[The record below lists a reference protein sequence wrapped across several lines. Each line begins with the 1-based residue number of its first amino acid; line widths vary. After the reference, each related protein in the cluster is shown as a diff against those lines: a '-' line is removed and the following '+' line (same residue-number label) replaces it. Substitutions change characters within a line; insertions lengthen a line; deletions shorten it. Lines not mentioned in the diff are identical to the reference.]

1 MVAVAEGQG
10 AGKDVD
16 SAARAA
22 LATCATRH
30 SVVAGGLRW
39 QVQQLGPPLGQAP
52 VALLLHGT
60 GSSSQS
66 WAGLAPL
73 LAPTHTLIVP
83 DLPGHAQTQRPAP
96 AGLSLPGMAQLLG
109 ALLKALGASP
119 ALLVG
124 HSAGAAIGARMC
136 LDGHCAPHTLFSLN
150 GAWFPP
156 AGAGGWWYAP
166 AARLL
171 ALNPLSPQLFSFA
184 ASRPAVL
191 RRLLDSTGSRLDAA
205 GKAHYARLAADPA
218 HVGAVLAM
226 MAAWDLQPLLQDL
239 PRLQPTLQPR
249 LHQIVGARDAT
260 VPPHLAAAVQRRVAG
275 SRLHTL
281 PGLGHLAHEEDP
293 AAVARTLLEFSRP
306 ATDSP
311 D

>member
-1 MVAVAEGQG
+1 MQ
-10 AGKDVD
+10 
-16 SAARAA
+16 
-22 LATCATRH
+22 
-30 SVVAGGLRW
+30 AGGLRW
-39 QVQQLGPPLGQAP
+39 HVQCMGAPIGSAPL
-52 VALLLHGT
+52 ALLLHGT

-73 LAPTHTLIVP
+73 LATSLAPTHTLIIP
-83 DLPGHAQTQRPAP
+83 DLPGHACTQRPAAP
-96 AGLSLPGMAQLLG
+96 GLSLPGMAQALG
-109 ALLKALGASP
+109 ALLQVLDARA

-124 HSAGAAIGARMC
+124 HSAGAAIGARLC

-171 ALNPLSPQLFSFA
+171 ALNPLSPHLISFA

-191 RRLLDSTGSRLDAA
+191 RRMIDSTGSRLDGA
-205 GKAHYARLAADPA
+205 GTAHYARLVANPQ

-226 MAAWDLQPLLQDL
+226 MAAWDLRPLLQDL
-239 PRLQPTLQPR
+239 PHLKPR
-249 LHQIVGARDAT
+249 LHLVVGARDGT
-260 VPPHLAAAVQRRVAG
+260 VAPHLALDVQRRVPG
-275 SRLHTL
+275 SRLHSL

-293 AAVARTLLEFSRP
+293 ASVARLLFEHAGT
-306 ATDSP
+306 ATSLGL
-311 D
+311 

>member
-1 MVAVAEGQG
+1 MAVAEGQG
-10 AGKDVD
+10 KAAAAASASAG
-16 SAARAA
+16 SGR
-22 LATCATRH
+22 T
-30 SVVAGGLRW
+30 VVAGGLRW
-39 QVQQLGPPLGQAP
+39 HLQQMGPPLGQAP

-60 GSSSQS
+60 GSSTES

-73 LAPTHTLIVP
+73 LARTHTLLMP
-83 DLPGHAQTQRPAP
+83 DLPGHARTQRPAS
-96 AGLSLPGMAQLLG
+96 AVGLSLPGMAQSLG
-109 ALLKALGASP
+109 ALLKALDVRP

-136 LDGHCAPHTLFSLN
+136 LDSHCAPQTLFSLN

-156 AGAGGWWYAP
+156 AGTGGWWYAP

-171 ALNPLSPQLFSFA
+171 ALNPLSPRLFSFA
-184 ASRPAVL
+184 ASQPAVL

-205 GKAHYARLAADPA
+205 GHAHYARLAADPA

-226 MAAWDLQPLLQDL
+226 MAVWDLRPLLQDM
-239 PRLQPTLQPR
+239 PRLQPPLQPR
-249 LHQIVGARDAT
+249 LHQILGSRDGT
-260 VPPHLAAAVQRRVAG
+260 VPPHLAADVQRLVPG

-293 AAVARTLLEFSRP
+293 AAVARLLLKHARR
-306 ATDSP
+306 ADDSP